1 MKKSA
6 MIFWALIVVAILTV
20 ITIYGFNYSKK
31 HPYLKQEQIII
42 KASKKYI
49 KNYKGIKPVGD
60 TKLVINIRD
69 LEKEG
74 YIKKTKFKEL
84 GCEGKVTVKYK
95 HFEYYY
101 YPKIKCD

>member
-1 MKKSA
+1 MKKSV
-6 MIFWALIVVAILTV
+6 MITWAFIVIAVLSL

-49 KNYKGIKPVGD
+49 RYYKGIKPVGD
-60 TKLVINIRD
+60 TKLVINIKD

-74 YIKKTKFKEL
+74 YIKKVQFKEL
-84 GCEGKVTVKYK
+84 GCEGKVIVKYK
-95 HFEYYY
+95 YFEYYY